1 MKLLIWSIGKT
12 NEKYLSDG
20 ISIYLDRLRHYVKIG
35 YEELR
40 DVKPGLTA
48 ADTSLREAEMIL
60 SRIKSDDLL
69 ILLDEKG
76 KLRDSEQFAA
86 YLEKHQNQSAKNV
99 IFLIGGA
106 YGHHQKL
113 KDRANDMISLSPL
126 TFTHQMSRLILAEQL
141 YRAFTIIK
149 NEKYHNR

>member
-20 ISIYLDRLRHYVKIG
+20 ISIYLDRLRHYIKIG